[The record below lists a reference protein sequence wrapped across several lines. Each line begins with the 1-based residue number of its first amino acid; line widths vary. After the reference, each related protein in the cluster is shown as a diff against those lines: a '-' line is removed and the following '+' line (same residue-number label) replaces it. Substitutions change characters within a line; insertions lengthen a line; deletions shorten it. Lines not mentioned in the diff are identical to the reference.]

1 MDIVSEPLLN
11 GLRASRERLAA
22 ASERVA
28 RAGTLASAS
37 DGNALM
43 AAAAREA
50 LFSDAL
56 LGATRAHLE
65 ELKNVTK

>member
-1 MDIVSEPLLN
+1 MDIVPETLLT
-11 GLRASRERLAA
+11 GLHASRARLAA

-56 LGATRAHLE
+56 LGATRARLE
-65 ELKNVTK
+65 ELKSLTK